1 MEDGQ
6 SPTRGTGRLR
16 LVLPQAEIVRET
28 GTSPY
33 TSDPLSSLLCGPPN
47 CPWCFDEVATFGDT
61 CDLAC
66 YRSWHW
72 WTESLT
78 NGMNDAIVVLPTDV
92 EAPNSI
98 ELQPWYEKEIDTE
111 LM

>member
-16 LVLPQAEIVRET
+16 LVLRPAGMTPET
-28 GTSPY
+28 GTSPD
-33 TSDPLSSLLCGPPN
+33 TSDPLSSLLCGPPS
-47 CPWCFDEVATFGDT
+47 CAWCFSEVDAQGDT
-61 CDLAC
+61 CNLDC

-78 NGMNDAIVVLPTDV
+78 NGLNDAIVVLPTDV
-92 EAPNSI
+92 EPPNSI
-98 ELQPWYEKEIDTE
+98 ELQPWYEKMIDTE
-111 LM
+111 LI